1 MFEFFDKR
9 PETINKQI
17 IDSWEESKLHLNAF
31 STDEINQLIKIFKTA
46 PKTNN
51 MTKQNKMFD
60 DFLNSES
67 VDKTITPSQRFG
79 QGSGAF
85 SAPVCWDE
93 GSKEILDPVLKKC
106 IGDYKIV
113 GGTFNMTM
121 NPYRL
126 HTDSGRL
133 KETKIHKQII
143 IPLHWDRTLDVYSI
157 LYDQR
162 WTGCQARF
170 QRGLSQT
177 SEEKFTTTTHMT
189 ITDYENSQIHNL
201 TNEPF
206 DNHLYESLASH
217 INYESL
223 WGFSIELAA
232 KWTPQS
238 LIAYDRSVIHSSC
251 HFASSKLKTKLFI
264 TLVTEQPDD

>member
-1 MFEFFDKR
+1 
-9 PETINKQI
+9 
-17 IDSWEESKLHLNAF
+17 
-31 STDEINQLIKIFKTA
+31 
-46 PKTNN
+46 

-60 DFLNSES
+60 DFLNTDS
-67 VDKTITPSQRFG
+67 VEKTITPGSRFG
-79 QGSGAF
+79 QGSGAC

-93 GSKEILDPVLKKC
+93 GSKEILEPVLKKC
-106 IGDYKIV
+106 IGYFKIV
-113 GGTFNMTM
+113 GGTFNITM

-143 IPLHWDRTLDVYSI
+143 IPLHWDKSLDVYSI

-170 QRGLSQT
+170 QRGIITKSDESFNT
-177 SEEKFTTTTHMT
+177 ATHMT
-189 ITDYENSQIHNL
+189 VKNYEKSDIHNL
-201 TNEPF
+201 THKPF
-206 DNHLYESLASH
+206 DWDDYGKYCTH

-232 KWTPQS
+232 KWTTRS
-238 LIAYDRSVIHSSC
+238 LIGYDRSVIHSYC
-251 HFASSKLKTKLFI
+251 HFASSKLKTKLFLTFI
-264 TLVTEQPDD
+264 TSKVNLSLR